1 MVNRFIVAKK
11 KVPLPSRK
19 CKAAEVPTPRQAK
32 AARNEV
38 VYDDDEEEEEDS
50 PPPRAHVRELGHDSG
65 IGSDVSSSYGLALRA
80 CSLLFT
86 THIGSRS
93 GV

>member
-11 KVPLPSRK
+11 KAPPPSRK
-19 CKAAEVPTPRQAK
+19 RKAAEVPAPRQAK

-38 VYDDDEEEEEDS
+38 VYDDDEEEEDS
-50 PPPRAHVRELGHDSG
+50 PPPRASVRELGHDSG
-65 IGSDVSSSYGLALRA
+65 IGSDVSSSYGLALCA